1 MKKFSTSGGASH
13 MDNWLQSIREGK
25 AVSANLDVEHGHVSA
40 GLAHLANISYRVG
53 KMMSPEEVKER
64 MGGEAMIQE
73 TLADFDGNLKANGID
88 VASEMA
94 VLGPWLTVNPETERF
109 EGEFAEEANGLLD
122 ERYRKGHELP
132 VI

>member
-1 MKKFSTSGGASH
+1 
-13 MDNWLQSIREGK
+13 
-25 AVSANLDVEHGHVSA
+25 
-40 GLAHLANISYRVG
+40 
-53 KMMSPEEVKER
+53 
-64 MGGEAMIQE
+64 
-73 TLADFDGNLKANGID
+73 LKANGID

-122 ERYRKGHELP
+122 EGYRKGHELP

>member
-1 MKKFSTSGGASH
+1 M
-13 MDNWLQSIREGK
+13 
-25 AVSANLDVEHGHVSA
+25 
-40 GLAHLANISYRVG
+40 RVG
-53 KMMSPEEVKER
+53 KVDRNRWRRRGWGLALVLLLAPLL
-64 MGGEAMIQE
+64 AMQVSDSVRWDAADFAMFAAM
-73 TLADFDGNLKANGID
+73 LADFDGNLKANGID

>member
-1 MKKFSTSGGASH
+1 
-13 MDNWLQSIREGK
+13 
-25 AVSANLDVEHGHVSA
+25 
-40 GLAHLANISYRVG
+40 
-53 KMMSPEEVKER
+53 
-64 MGGEAMIQE
+64 
-73 TLADFDGNLKANGID
+73 
-88 VASEMA
+88 MA